1 MATEMATQQN
11 DKSQSGETRQLHP
24 RELLRQVTNSMNGQ
38 YNDLSVT
45 VPAHTSW
52 KAAIRAAE
60 EALGDVDKPIVLMP
74 PRSYNRQ
81 LLRQI
86 ALQDVRRLDESS
98 PQTRVGLHI
107 RSSIDLATLKRPTPR
122 TQEARNLIREIAKEA
137 AKEEF
142 RMPYVLPHESYLPI
156 VTADLV
162 LRGVDGDDE
171 DPIAELNG
179 VSMIWD
185 TGAHRTII
193 ADEIL
198 PPEFRKYLESPVHD
212 PYRSRDGLSL
222 QVDAGI
228 ALSNC
233 AASISAVAL
242 VVPKTKMPNE
252 MAGILFG
259 QRLCIDQL
267 SYHSIPRLMLLAKG
281 EDVAE
286 NLWGDIIATEYLNAD
301 GDIVSL

>member
-1 MATEMATQQN
+1 LLP
-11 DKSQSGETRQLHP
+11 KLLIPSPRSGETRQLHP
-24 RELLRQVTNSMNGQ
+24 RELLRQVANSMNWQ

-52 KAAIRAAE
+52 KAAIRTAE

-74 PRSYNRQ
+74 SRSYNRQ

-107 RSSIDLATLKRPTPR
+107 RSSSIDLNTLKRPTPR
-122 TQEARNLIREIAKEA
+122 SQEAYNLIREIAKEA
-137 AKEEF
+137 AEEEF
-142 RMPYVLPHESYLPI
+142 RMPYVLLHAELFESHLPI
-156 VTADLV
+156 VIADLV

-185 TGAHRTII
+185 TGAHHTII

-198 PPEFRKYLESPVHD
+198 PPEFRKYLEIPVHD

-222 QVDAGI
+222 QLDAGI

-233 AASISAVAL
+233 AISISAVAL
-242 VVPKTKMPNE
+242 VVPNE

-259 QRLCIDQL
+259 
-267 SYHSIPRLMLLAKG
+267 
-281 EDVAE
+281 
-286 NLWGDIIATEYLNAD
+286 
-301 GDIVSL
+301 